1 MAKGA
6 TRIRRDIDPRFKDM
20 SQRQLAD
27 YIHQMGKVANTRL
40 RELEKTKYGGIQKSS
55 NAYRYVMEKAKAERD
70 SGEQK
75 IFSVTR
81 SGDVKFM
88 TATRNF
94 DIRDMMERATQISRF
109 LSARTSTVTGTR
121 AVYEDAFVTWK
132 SANEESEVTKED
144 WSSIFSSAILQNYKQ
159 QYGSDELEKLVQKS
173 KEYFITASEIEEAL
187 KSVGFSKESNFDYDK
202 EIPLTAIYEALS
214 NYRYR

>member
-6 TRIRRDIDPRFKDM
+6 TRIRRDIDSQFKDM
-20 SQRQLAD
+20 TQRQLAD

-55 NAYRYVMEKAKAERD
+55 NAYRYVMAKAKAERD

-94 DIRDMMERATQISRF
+94 DIRDLRERATQISRF
-109 LSARTSTVTGTR
+109 LSARTSTVTGTK
-121 AVYEDAFVTWK
+121 AVYEDAFKTWK
-132 SANEESEVTKED
+132 AEHTEFDVDQVEWAEIYSNAM
-144 WSSIFSSAILQNYKQ
+144 LQNYKQ
-159 QYGSDELEKLVQKS
+159 QYGSDELEKLVQKA
-173 KEYFITASEIEEAL
+173 KAYYMTASEIEDML
-187 KSVGFSKESNFDYDK
+187 RSVGFTEHTNFDYDK
-202 EIPLTAIYEALS
+202 EIPLSTIYDAHS